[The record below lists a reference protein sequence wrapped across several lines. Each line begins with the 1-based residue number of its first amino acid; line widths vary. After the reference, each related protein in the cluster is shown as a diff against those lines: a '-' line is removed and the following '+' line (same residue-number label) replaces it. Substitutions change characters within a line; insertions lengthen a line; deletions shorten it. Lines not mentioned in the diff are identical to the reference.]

1 MKIKLKRKK
10 FNTFLNNMALVKY
23 NDDETYSHIMTF
35 IFNYF
40 E

>member
-10 FNTFLNNMALVKY
+10 LKIFLSYMALVKFK
-23 NDDETYSHIMTF
+23 DDETYSHIMTF

-40 E
+40 